1 MNDRLYRTVEDR
13 MLLGVMGGI
22 SLRLGMDPSI
32 IRIIYAI
39 VTVVSGIFPLAIA
52 YLVMA
57 FVIPE
62 APPGWEAS
70 MRGAARGGSGSGA
83 AGPTGWGAGD
93 AGATGPGATV
103 GPAGATGPTGWGA
116 APSAQGPTGTA
127 GWETGVTGATGTA
140 AGVDAGAAGSG
151 GAAGPA
157 WGAAWDADGSSGSGR
172 GRRRGSDPRV
182 GAIVGGLVLVG
193 LGSLFLLVQLVP
205 DLDWG
210 VVGPVALVALGVI
223 LILGSIRRA

>member
-1 MNDRLYRTVEDR
+1 MNDRLYRTSQDR

-52 YLVMA
+52 YVVMA

-70 MRGAARGGSGSGA
+70 MRAAGPGGPGGSGPGGSGSAGADPTGWGADRGAGAAGDAAGSGGPTGWATA
-83 AGPTGWGAGD
+83 AGPTG
-93 AGATGPGATV
+93 
-103 GPAGATGPTGWGA
+103 
-116 APSAQGPTGTA
+116 
-127 GWETGVTGATGTA
+127 A
-140 AGVDAGAAGSG
+140 AGTSG
-151 GAAGPA
+151 HVSGPA
-157 WGAAWDADGSSGSGR
+157 WGATWEADVPGDAGTA
-172 GRRRGSDPRV
+172 GRRRDPRV

-193 LGSLFLLVQLVP
+193 LGSLFLLVQVVP

-210 VVGPVALVALGVI
+210 VVGPTALVVLGVI

>member
-1 MNDRLYRTVEDR
+1 MNDRLYRTSQDR

-70 MRGAARGGSGSGA
+70 MRAARPGGPGGSGSAGSGPADWGADWGAGAGAGAGGA
-83 AGPTGWGAGD
+83 AGD
-93 AGATGPGATV
+93 
-103 GPAGATGPTGWGA
+103 
-116 APSAQGPTGTA
+116 
-127 GWETGVTGATGTA
+127 
-140 AGVDAGAAGSG
+140 AAGSG
-151 GAAGPA
+151 GPTGWATAAGATGAAGTSAPSTGTA
-157 WGAAWDADGSSGSGR
+157 WGAAWDADAPGDAGTA
-172 GRRRGSDPRV
+172 GRRRDPRV

-193 LGSLFLLVQLVP
+193 LGSLFLLVQIVP

-210 VVGPVALVALGVI
+210 VVGPAALVGLGVI